1 MSAFNPKSNKLSPV
15 EWQAKAS
22 ETIEKTG
29 SQYLIIGG
37 IVVGLFAASAT
48 AFPPTGILV
57 AGWCFYEAYRKT
69 QVANRNEEAIALYG
83 CVAHVLQG
91 DDFQSFRNQVGA
103 LEVEKQIQWAN
114 DNGYALSSDALDFLE
129 TQEKTPAPT
138 TPQIIGTDSRLKA
151 VEVSSSPVATAA
163 DMVIDTYNAPNGSF
177 DLIGRMAADVCDHLI
192 VGIPGAGKGVLV
204 SNALEE
210 IKKRSPNI
218 KIFYLDP
225 KGDEKETGYFT
236 GRCDVLKRA
245 KARTMAPADA
255 AKWFKQCIKEF
266 EALPGDKL
274 LVFDE
279 ATNISGK
286 FKSLGGSEL
295 RWFQDVLRGFISCG
309 DSEGLRVWIVCQN
322 PHTEALGFD
331 GGLRSQ
337 FTPIAIVAAKN
348 LAAYGALISTK
359 FIPQNQKLDSD
370 QIEALSQESPV
381 GRCFYHGGVNQWFP
395 LPELTN
401 FSGFSRDSRQ
411 HIVANNQPSQLS
423 KDSLSDDE
431 RQQLEKAIGKLSHT
445 SHLSPESELI
455 LEIIKT
461 AKVLPITFDAIR
473 KSRRWDKKQPDK
485 EALLDWLKELI
496 RVGKI
501 AGAENEGYALLD

>member
-1 MSAFNPKSNKLSPV
+1 MSAFNPKSNKLTPV
-15 EWQAKAS
+15 EWQTKAS
-22 ETIEKTG
+22 ETIEETG

-37 IVVGLFAASAT
+37 IVAGLFAASAT

-69 QVANRNEEAIALYG
+69 QAANRNEEAIALYG
-83 CVAHVLQG
+83 CVAHVLRG
-91 DDFQSFRNQVGA
+91 DEFRSFRNQVGID
-103 LEVEKQIQWAN
+103 EVAKQIQWAN
-114 DNGYALSSDALDFLE
+114 DNSYALSSEALDFLE
-129 TQEKTPAPT
+129 TQEKTPT
-138 TPQIIGTDSRLKA
+138 TPQIIDTDTRLKA
-151 VEVSSSPVATAA
+151 IDVSSSPVATV
-163 DMVIDTYNAPNGSF
+163 DMVIDIYNAPKSSDF
-177 DLIGRMAADVCDHLI
+177 DLIGKMAADVCNHLI

-210 IKKRSPNI
+210 IKRRSPNI

-245 KARTMAPADA
+245 KARTMAPTDA
-255 AKWFKQCIKEF
+255 AKWFRQCIKEF

-337 FTPIAIVAAKN
+337 FTPLAIVAAKN

-359 FIPQNQKLDSD
+359 FIPQNQKLDGD

-395 LPELTN
+395 LPELTK
-401 FSGFSRDSRQ
+401 FSGFNRDLRQ

-423 KDSLSDDE
+423 RDSLSDDE
-431 RQQLEKAIGKLSHT
+431 RQQLSQAIDKLSNT
-445 SHLSPESELI
+445 SNLSPESELI
-455 LEIIKT
+455 LEIIKA

-496 RVGKI
+496 IVGKI
-501 AGAENEGYALLD
+501 AGSENEGYAPLD